1 PARAH
6 HELPNARL
14 RVRGAGRGLR
24 SEAFVV
30 VLVAVQYQLRVGVVQ
45 HLPRGLHGGRAAVGR
60 ARAEAREI
68 EVGDDAASRCCGEV
82 ALQPRELR
90 GRGTDIDLRIERH
103 HVPGAEVVAVVALP
117 CRPGGAAEIAEIGG
131 SPGGVVVVDPGRGA
145 GARLLAAPG
154 RVVAVGEVAG
164 RAVGV
169 DVVAGGVNGARD
181 GVEQRR
187 GGFVPGRAAVG
198 DVAGA

>member
-1 PARAH
+1 
-6 HELPNARL
+6 
-14 RVRGAGRGLR
+14 
-24 SEAFVV
+24 
-30 VLVAVQYQLRVGVVQ
+30 
-45 HLPRGLHGGRAAVGR
+45 
-60 ARAEAREI
+60 
-68 EVGDDAASRCCGEV
+68 
-82 ALQPRELR
+82 
-90 GRGTDIDLRIERH
+90 
-103 HVPGAEVVAVVALP
+103 
-117 CRPGGAAEIAEIGG
+117 
-131 SPGGVVVVDPGRGA
+131 DPGRGA

-198 DVAGA
+198 DVAGAHEHDPSRWGGRWGRRRGGRWGGVVARARSRVGEAGFR